1 MSGWVYDS
9 EVGDYVTVEEYQKK
23 LIGKEKMKKVEDLAD
38 ALADALTKKLKLT
51 INLKSGEIKTE
62 KVKG

>member
-51 INLKSGEIKTE
+51 IDLKSGEIKTE